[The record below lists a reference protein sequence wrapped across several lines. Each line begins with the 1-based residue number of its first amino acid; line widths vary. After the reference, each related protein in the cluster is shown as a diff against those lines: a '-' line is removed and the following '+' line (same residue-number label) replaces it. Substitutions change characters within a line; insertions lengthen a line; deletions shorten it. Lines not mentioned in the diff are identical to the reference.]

1 MKETMTP
8 RQRMQTALNH
18 KTPDRIPIDLGGF
31 QTGIHQKA
39 YRELI
44 AHLGLQEEIVIL
56 DAVQQLAK
64 PSEAVLER
72 FHVDTRYI
80 CDQSTRQLQRRHCQ
94 KHPKRPSLARPEGR
108 IRRRLVNARR
118 PGIIYGHLA
127 PPARRG
133 NS

>member
-1 MKETMTP
+1 MTKTKRD
-8 RQRMQTALNH
+8 RQFRPVPVPSVVLGGLFGA
-18 KTPDRIPIDLGGF
+18 LGGF

-44 AHLGLQEEIVIL
+44 AHLGLKEEIVIL

-80 CDQSTRQLQRRHCQ
+80 CAKAPDSFKGGIVKNTRNGRLWHDLKDEFGGFAVHLLQ
-94 KHPKRPSLARPEGR
+94 K
-108 IRRRLVNARR
+108 
-118 PGIIYGHLA
+118 
-127 PPARRG
+127 
-133 NS
+133 